1 MGLDRRARPGLGA
14 TVLAAVPCTR
24 RGLREQCVFITVSVG
39 QKHLNWVMWL
49 LHLKAWREASV
60 PSHVDPS
67 EGLLVHPHDMAAGC
81 PQSE

>member
-14 TVLAAVPCTR
+14 TVLAAVPCTC